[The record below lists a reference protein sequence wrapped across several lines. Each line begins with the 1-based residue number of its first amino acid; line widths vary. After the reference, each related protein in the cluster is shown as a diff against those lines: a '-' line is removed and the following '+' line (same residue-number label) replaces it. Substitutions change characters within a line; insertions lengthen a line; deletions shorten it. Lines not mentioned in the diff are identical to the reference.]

1 MKFIQFQPN
10 QPQSFI
16 MPPTGPYK
24 LPEEN
29 SAVIP
34 LPGGDWL
41 FLASPLGSSLG
52 ALKLQP
58 GEEFAICLYQDR
70 GIPHWECWLTPG
82 TEKARAAVEM
92 AKLDLETQLRA
103 SLKVVQGRK
112 ERFSG
117 EAAGPGFRAPTGTEG
132 PVSMPAPS
140 ARKLPA
146 IAAAAGAGRKRREG
160 PIPLNIAFREVVQ
173 FVVAE
178 LKDSG
183 EQWSDQCRQ
192 DLISTA
198 LIAAQKL
205 GLLSVWEREDE
216 AA

>member
-10 QPQSFI
+10 QPQSFV

-41 FLASPLGSSLG
+41 FLGAPVASSLD
-52 ALKLQP
+52 ALRLQP

-70 GIPHWECWLTPG
+70 GNPHWECWLTPG

-92 AKLDLETQLRA
+92 GKLDLETQLRA

-117 EAAGPGFRAPTGTEG
+117 DLAPTGTEG

-146 IAAAAGAGRKRREG
+146 IVAAAGAGRKRREG
-160 PIPLNIAFREVVQ
+160 PIPLNVAFREVVQ

-205 GLLSVWEREDE
+205 GLLSVWERED

>member
-1 MKFIQFQPN
+1 MKFIHFEPN
-10 QPQSFI
+10 QPQSFV

-24 LPEEN
+24 LPQEN

-34 LPGGDWL
+34 LSGGDWL
-41 FLASPLGSSLG
+41 FLGQALASSLD

-82 TEKARAAVEM
+82 TEKARAAAEL

-112 ERFSG
+112 ERSSG
-117 EAAGPGFRAPTGTEG
+117 EAVSPGFLAPTGTEG
-132 PVSMPAPS
+132 PGPMPAPS
-140 ARKLPA
+140 ARKVPA
-146 IAAAAGAGRKRREG
+146 IAAAPAGGRKSRGG
-160 PIPLNIAFREVVQ
+160 PIPLNIAFREIVQ

-192 DLISTA
+192 DLVSTVM
-198 LIAAQKL
+198 IAAQKA
-205 GLLSVWEREDE
+205 GLLGVWERDE

>member
-10 QPQSFI
+10 QPQSFV
-16 MPPTGPYK
+16 MPPAGAYR
-24 LPEEN
+24 LPEET

-41 FLASPLGSSLG
+41 FLASPLASNLD

-58 GEEFAICLYQDR
+58 GEEFAICLYQDQ

-112 ERFSG
+112 ERSSG
-117 EAAGPGFRAPTGTEG
+117 EVAGPGFLAPTGTEG
-132 PVSMPAPS
+132 PVSVPAPS
-140 ARKLPA
+140 ARKLPV
-146 IAAAAGAGRKRREG
+146 IAAAAGAVRKRREG
-160 PIPLNIAFREVVQ
+160 PIPLNVAFREVVQ

>member
-10 QPQSFI
+10 QPQSFV

-41 FLASPLGSSLG
+41 FLGAPVASSLD
-52 ALKLQP
+52 ALRLQP

-70 GIPHWECWLTPG
+70 GNPHWECWLTPG

-103 SLKVVQGRK
+103 FSKWCRVERSAPRGR
-112 ERFSG
+112 
-117 EAAGPGFRAPTGTEG
+117 
-132 PVSMPAPS
+132 
-140 ARKLPA
+140 
-146 IAAAAGAGRKRREG
+146 
-160 PIPLNIAFREVVQ
+160 
-173 FVVAE
+173 
-178 LKDSG
+178 
-183 EQWSDQCRQ
+183 
-192 DLISTA
+192 
-198 LIAAQKL
+198 
-205 GLLSVWEREDE
+205 
-216 AA
+216 

>member
-10 QPQSFI
+10 QPQSFV
-16 MPPTGPYK
+16 MPPSGLCT
-24 LPEEN
+24 LPEEK
-29 SAVIP
+29 SAIIP

-41 FLASPLGSSLG
+41 FLASPVASSLD

-92 AKLDLETQLRA
+92 AKFDLETQLRA

-112 ERFSG
+112 ERSSG
-117 EAAGPGFRAPTGTEG
+117 EVAGPGFLAPTGTEG

-146 IAAAAGAGRKRREG
+146 IAAAAGARKTRG
-160 PIPLNIAFREVVQ
+160 GKIPMNVAFRELTRIVVE
-173 FVVAE
+173 ALNE
-178 LKDSG
+178 TG
-183 EQWSDQCRQ
+183 EQWSDEAKQGAV
-192 DLISTA
+192 ST
-198 LIAAQKL
+198 LFIASAKNGWL
-205 GLLSVWEREDE
+205 DIWERDE

>member
-10 QPQSFI
+10 QPQSFV

-41 FLASPLGSSLG
+41 FLASPLASSLD

-58 GEEFAICLYQDR
+58 GEEFAICLYQDQ

-117 EAAGPGFRAPTGTEG
+117 EAAGPGFLAPTGTEG

-160 PIPLNIAFREVVQ
+160 PIPLNVAFREVVQ